1 MRGLMTTRL
10 DRVSAADSTLGTGQG
25 RTVLVV
31 DPDRTAR
38 TVIVNLLRPEGYRV
52 LEAERADK
60 ALFLA
65 LEKSIDAFLLA
76 QYPAGLA
83 AADFCSRIR
92 AMARY
97 RHVPI
102 LSILMPFDEKAAGE
116 AFAAGADDFLT
127 RPVNGQNLRT
137 RLAGRLQRAQATP
150 PMADVRPGLASY
162 LVPRVR
168 QLHDTGAAEPDAQ
181 SAARE
186 ACVLA
191 VRLTLPGASAEAA
204 FRTLARYL
212 GMQVDCV
219 YRHGGYVARLEGDG
233 LRAVF
238 ESSER
243 IGQAAACLQELR
255 TQVADGEGAARQ
267 GDPQLRASLCEG
279 LLSPSSSDEL
289 LEMAAALCAEA
300 RPMELV
306 VPGGL
311 LAQLE
316 SARAGLMVRAIH
328 SPSERASRF
337 HSQGGEPPPA
347 RPRAA

>member
-1 MRGLMTTRL
+1 MTMRL
-10 DRVSAADSTLGTGQG
+10 DRAYAAADSSQGSGQG

-76 QYPAGLA
+76 QQPAGLD

-102 LSILMPFDEKAAGE
+102 LSILMPFDEKAVVE

-150 PMADVRPGLASY
+150 SLADARPGLASY

-168 QLHDTGAAEPDAQ
+168 QLHDLGARDPDAP
-181 SAARE
+181 SEAHE

-191 VRLTLPGASAEAA
+191 VRLTLPGAPTEAA

-212 GMQVDCV
+212 GIQVECV

-243 IGQAAACLQELR
+243 DR
-255 TQVADGEGAARQ
+255 K
-267 GDPQLRASLCEG
+267 S
-279 LLSPSSSDEL
+279 
-289 LEMAAALCAEA
+289 
-300 RPMELV
+300 V
-306 VPGGL
+306 V
-311 LAQLE
+311 
-316 SARAGLMVRAIH
+316 
-328 SPSERASRF
+328 
-337 HSQGGEPPPA
+337 
-347 RPRAA
+347 